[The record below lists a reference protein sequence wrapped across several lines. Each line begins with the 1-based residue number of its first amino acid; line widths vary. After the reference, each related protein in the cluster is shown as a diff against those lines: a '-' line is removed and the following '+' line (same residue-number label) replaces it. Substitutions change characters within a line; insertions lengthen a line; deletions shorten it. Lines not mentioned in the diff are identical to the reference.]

1 MAEELQRAQSELVY
15 MVTGED
21 KSGDTTISVTADRR
35 RAEKRLK
42 AMLATYASVKANWL
56 ERGAGPRRQGR

>member
-1 MAEELQRAQSELVY
+1 
-15 MVTGED
+15 MVTGEN
-21 KSGDTTISVTADRR
+21 KSGDITISVTTDRR
-35 RAEKRLK
+35 RAEERLK